1 MGGIDM
7 CNGKYEELTKLVK
20 KCKTNRGKIP
30 EKLLQTKY
38 RYYIYKLVLANCL
51 CKNVILVAE
60 AGGNPDFPE
69 IFTYWKCPDGT
80 QIDLVA
86 SGADLPKQEDG
97 SHGDGIHTYKRLY
110 SFLLT
115 WVLFIYSTI

>member
-1 MGGIDM
+1 MKAGCSIFTSKVRLKTKRLNAMNPVDQSLQHFGTE
-7 CNGKYEELTKLVK
+7 YE
-20 KCKTNRGKIP
+20 
-30 EKLLQTKY
+30 
-38 RYYIYKLVLANCL
+38 
-51 CKNVILVAE
+51 ILVAE